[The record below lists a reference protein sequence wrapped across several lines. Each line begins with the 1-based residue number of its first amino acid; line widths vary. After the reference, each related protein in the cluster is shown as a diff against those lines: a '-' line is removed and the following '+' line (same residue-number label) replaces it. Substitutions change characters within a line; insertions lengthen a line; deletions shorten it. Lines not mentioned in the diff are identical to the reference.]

1 MLLEERS
8 RSVLTGA
15 FRLRYA
21 TLDAKRGVKMK
32 IAVTGAFSYSGKY
45 ITRRLLARG
54 EEVITLTGHPNRPD
68 PFSGKVKAY
77 PLDFDPSLHSG
88 QAPHRLTR
96 SLQGVDVLVNTYWVR
111 FDKGENTQPR
121 AVENTRKLV
130 NAAKAAGV
138 KRIVHISITNPSA
151 QSHLPYFWGKAANEK
166 AVIDSGMSYAILRP
180 TVLVGDE
187 DILIN
192 NIAYLLRRFP
202 VEGVYRTDN
211 YIVDAVGPD
220 IFTFRE
226 MVELIGD
233 KIGAQRPL
241 IPVPPRLALLAAQ
254 FLSLFVKDVM
264 LTPEEVDGLMADLLV
279 SKEPPRGKTRLADW
293 LEQNK
298 DRVGTN
304 YASEI
309 KKHYEG
315 FARPKG
321 TGTLVSGASGE

>member
-1 MLLEERS
+1 
-8 RSVLTGA
+8 
-15 FRLRYA
+15 
-21 TLDAKRGVKMK
+21 MK

-45 ITRRLLARG
+45 ITRRLLERG

-68 PFSGKVKAY
+68 PFGGRVKAY
-77 PLDFDPSLHSG
+77 PLDFEEASMAG
-88 QAPHRLTR
+88 

-111 FDKGENTQPR
+111 FDKDQNTQPR

-130 NAAKAAGV
+130 KAACAAGV

-151 QSHLPYFWGKAANEK
+151 ESPLPYFWGKAANEK
-166 AVIDSGMSYAILRP
+166 AVIDSGLSYAILRP

-192 NIAYLLRRFP
+192 NIGYLLRRFP
-202 VEGVYRTDN
+202 LFLLPGDGSYRLQPVHVDDVAALAVEAVYSPDD

-226 MVELIGD
+226 MVQLIGE
-233 KIGAQRPL
+233 KIGTRRTLLP
-241 IPVPPRLALLAAQ
+241 IPPGLALLAAQ
-254 FLSLFVKDVM
+254 VISLFVKDTV

-279 SKEPPRGKTRLADW
+279 SKDPPLGRTRLADW
-293 LEQNK
+293 LETNK
-298 DRVGTN
+298 DKVGKK

-309 KKHYEG
+309 RRHYQ
-315 FARPKG
+315 
-321 TGTLVSGASGE
+321 